1 MTATTTVPTS
11 PPQANAVLTR
21 IRDRAR
27 AHPRRIA
34 LPECDDA
41 RVKEAA
47 RILAGE
53 GLAEPVDFVNEL
65 SGHSDLEIRQIM
77 RDNNAALLA
86 LR

>member
-53 GLAEPVDFVNEL
+53 GLAEPVLVEPEL
-65 SGHSDLEIRQIM
+65 INGRSDTFAER
-77 RDNNAALLA
+77 
-86 LR
+86 